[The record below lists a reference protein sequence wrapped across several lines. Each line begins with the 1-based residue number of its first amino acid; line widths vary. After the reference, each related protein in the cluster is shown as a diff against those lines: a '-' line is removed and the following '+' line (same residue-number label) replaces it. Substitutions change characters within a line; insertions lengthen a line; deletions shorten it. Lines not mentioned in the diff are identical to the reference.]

1 MPQLHDY
8 LYRLHKRGSHLV
20 IFHLYRATTGSY
32 PRYVQYI
39 NSDGKWY
46 IMRESES
53 GSVRTA
59 EFYLPANYA
68 TIDTDW
74 TGRADLTYERFDEI
88 F

>member
-1 MPQLHDY
+1 MPEIHDY
-8 LYRLHKRGSHLV
+8 LYKYHKRGSHLV
-20 IFHLYRATTGSY
+20 IFVLYRATTGAF
-32 PRYVQYI
+32 PRYAQYI

-46 IMRESES
+46 ILCETEA

-59 EFYLPANYA
+59 EFYIPSDYS

-74 TGRADLTYERFDEI
+74 TNRATLTYGRYDLI